1 MRSKTVYLLSLLSL
15 FLFLAVVLNIFS
27 GDKAFMLIIDG
38 QSQVLV
44 KNESQVDNALN
55 KAENELTDEYLV
67 NINGYGNI
75 LEYDKKK
82 IENEDTVIDEEQL
95 VTFLK
100 EKLDWEVQSWA
111 ITINGE
117 PVVYLASDESARQV
131 LELVKKQ
138 YLSIDNEKVTIEN
151 VVFQEDVQVIG
162 AKSSLKQLITLEKAG
177 ETLTQ
182 GVIEKIRYEVK
193 EGDSLWTIARA
204 NNITVEE
211 LQGAN
216 PQVKELINVG
226 DSIDLVKSE
235 PLLTVVYTLQK
246 TVEEDVPYSIVNE
259 YDPSL
264 SQGQMKIKQA
274 GAYGSRQ
281 VTYLITEING
291 RETAKE
297 TLSEKITLKP
307 INRVVI
313 RGAKPIEVSRG
324 GGESG
329 RLQWP
334 LRGYIT
340 SGYGYRGREFHPAI
354 DIAAPSGTPVN
365 AAEDG
370 IVISAA
376 WQGNYGNSIVI
387 NHGSG
392 LTTRYSHLSAMT
404 VSVGAK
410 VQRGSI
416 IGKVGSTG
424 RSTGPHLDFE
434 VRVNGS
440 SRNPLSYLR

>member
-1 MRSKTVYLLSLLSL
+1 
-15 FLFLAVVLNIFS
+15 
-27 GDKAFMLIIDG
+27 MLIIDG
-38 QSQVLV
+38 RFEALV
-44 KNESQVDNALN
+44 QNESQVDNALN
-55 KAENELTDEYLV
+55 KAENELNDEYFV
-67 NINGYGNI
+67 NTNGYGNI
-75 LEYDKKK
+75 LKYDKKK
-82 IENEDTVIDEEQL
+82 IENEDTVINEEQL
-95 VTFLK
+95 VTLLK
-100 EKLDWEVQSWA
+100 EKLDWKVQAWTV
-111 ITINGE
+111 TINGD
-117 PVVYLASDESARQV
+117 PAVYLASDESAKRA

-138 YLSIDNEKVTIEN
+138 YLSMDNEKGTIEN
-151 VVFQEDVQVIG
+151 VVFQEDVRVIS
-162 AKSSLKQLITLEKAG
+162 AKSSLKQLITPEKAR
-177 ETLTQ
+177 EILTQ
-182 GVIEKIRYEVK
+182 GVVEKAQYEVK

-204 NNITVEE
+204 NNITVEG
-211 LQGAN
+211 LQEAN
-216 PQVKELINVG
+216 PQVKELIKVG
-226 DSIDLVKSE
+226 DSIDLVKSK

-259 YDPSL
+259 YDPNL
-264 SQGQMKIKQA
+264 SQGQIKIKQA

-297 TLSEKITLKP
+297 TLSEKITLQPQKR
-307 INRVVI
+307 IVI
-313 RGAKPIEVSRG
+313 RGTKPIEVSRG
-324 GGESG
+324 GGEIG

-354 DIAAPSGTPVN
+354 DIAAATGTPVK

-370 IVISAA
+370 VVISAA
-376 WQGNYGNSIVI
+376 WQGNYGYSIVL
-387 NHGSG
+387 NHGNG
-392 LTTRYSHLSAMT
+392 LTTRYSHLSVMT

-440 SRNPLSYLR
+440 SRNPISYLR